1 MAFREKISRLL
12 TSLIDI
18 DYLNE
23 KIRNRELIEMQKSC
37 IIGKSTKL
45 YNGSSI
51 VNLQKNKSLIELKD
65 NVHCRG
71 QLLIFSYAGKI
82 QIGNN
87 VFIGEGTKI
96 WSGSEVGI
104 KIGNDVL
111 ISHNVFIGDTNS
123 HEIDYLQRA
132 SSFIEMTTQGHPK
145 INPGVETKPVVIED
159 NVWLSFN
166 VIVMKGV
173 TIGKGSIIGSGSIIT
188 KDIPP
193 FSLVV
198 GNPAR
203 ILKSLINKE

>member
-1 MAFREKISRLL
+1 MGIRKRIINFINASIE
-12 TSLIDI
+12 I
-18 DYLNE
+18 DYLE
-23 KIRNRELIEMQKSC
+23 KRIRDKHD
-37 IIGKSTKL
+37 
-45 YNGSSI
+45 
-51 VNLQKNKSLIELKD
+51 IELRKNCLFGQNTRFSMKTSID
-65 NVHCRG
+65 NLSHKRENIRIGNQVICKG
-71 QLLIFSYAGKI
+71 QLLIFRYAG
-82 QIGNN
+82 QIEIGDN
-87 VFIGEGTKI
+87 VFIGEGARI
-96 WSGSEVGI
+96 WSGSELGI

-173 TIGKGSIIGSGSIIT
+173 TIGKGSIIGAGSIIT